1 MSLDVTLYV
10 DVDTGNDEPY
20 RCELFSANITHN
32 LATMASEAGI
42 YKYLWRP
49 EEIGI
54 ETADDLIQPLEAG
67 LELMKNDPERFKVF
81 DSPNG
86 WGLYVHLVPWIE
98 KYLAA
103 CIEHPLAKIHTWI

>member
-1 MSLDVTLYV
+1 
-10 DVDTGNDEPY
+10 
-20 RCELFSANITHN
+20 
-32 LATMASEAGI
+32 
-42 YKYLWRP
+42 
-49 EEIGI
+49 
-54 ETADDLIQPLEAG
+54 
-67 LELMKNDPERFKVF
+67 MKNDPERFKVF